1 MPVHFFYLWDYLYVS
16 EKLRHKGA
24 MAGIITD
31 MSKIKQVLIM
41 HKNGTSNR
49 QIAKAV
55 ELNKCTVNDYI
66 QKSCKDSF
74 TIDVCILDDAGPA
87 RWKMQDHGTGPYWAS
102 IFK

>member
-1 MPVHFFYLWDYLYVS
+1 
-16 EKLRHKGA
+16 